1 MAYNQISKIKYE
13 KGLYILTINGN
24 KYTLDE
30 FYYEDL
36 LAYVGKVLEVSDMLT
51 LIAFSSSCKTLKK
64 LYKKI
69 FNHSISTYEVKVKLR
84 KDEVSEEHINL
95 VINKL
100 KERNYLNED
109 DFINHYKEIY
119 QIKKGKAAFKKFL
132 ESKYI
137 STNKINKA
145 LLTFEENKD
154 FVYNYAN
161 SFIKNKVG
169 SKNLLKQKLYANLIN
184 KGFEKSLINKAI
196 DSLEFANEDKN
207 LLIDAKKMIKK
218 YPNDYYKVLNKLMVK
233 GYKSNDIKNIL
244 KKEGA
249 FDEN

>member
-13 KGLYILTINGN
+13 KGFYILTINGN
-24 KYTLDE
+24 TYTLDE

-51 LIAFSSSCKTLKK
+51 LIAFASSCKTLKK

-69 FNHSISTYEVKVKLR
+69 FNNSISTFEVKSKLR
-84 KDEVSEEHINL
+84 KDEVSEDHINL
-95 VINKL
+95 VIKKL

-119 QIKKGKAAFKKFL
+119 QIKKGKEAFKRFL

-137 STNKINKA
+137 STKKINNA
-145 LLTFEENKD
+145 LLEFEENED

-161 SFIKNKVG
+161 NFIKNKVG
-169 SKNLLKQKLYANLIN
+169 SKNILKQKLYANLIN
-184 KGFEKSLINKAI
+184 KGFEKSLINKVI
-196 DSLEFANEDKN
+196 DSLEFINEDKN

-218 YPNDYYKVLNKLMVK
+218 YPNDYYKVLNKLMIK
-233 GYKSNDIKNIL
+233 GYKSNDIKKIL
-244 KKEGA
+244 KVQ
-249 FDEN
+249 

>member
-13 KGLYILTINGN
+13 KGFYILTINGN
-24 KYTLDE
+24 TYTLDE

-36 LAYVGKVLEVSDMLT
+36 LAYVGKVLEVSEMLT
-51 LIAFSSSCKTLKK
+51 LIAFASSCKTLKK

-69 FNHSISTYEVKVKLR
+69 FNHSISAFEVKSKLR
-84 KDEVSEEHINL
+84 KDEVSEDHINL
-95 VINKL
+95 VIKKL

-119 QIKKGKAAFKKFL
+119 QIKKGKEAFKRFL

-137 STNKINKA
+137 STKKINNA
-145 LLTFEENKD
+145 LLEFEENED

-161 SFIKNKVG
+161 NFIKNKVG
-169 SKNLLKQKLYANLIN
+169 SKNILKQKLYANLIN
-184 KGFEKSLINKAI
+184 KGFEKSLINKVI
-196 DSLEFANEDKN
+196 DSLEFSNEDKN

-218 YPNDYYKVLNKLMVK
+218 YPNDYYKVLNKLMIK
-233 GYKSNDIKNIL
+233 GYKSNDIKKIL
-244 KKEGA
+244 KEEGA

>member
-13 KGLYILTINGN
+13 KGFYILTINGN
-24 KYTLDE
+24 KYQLDE

-36 LAYVGKVLEVSDMLT
+36 LAYEGKVLEVKDMLT
-51 LIAFSSSCKTLKK
+51 LIAFSTSSKTLKK

-69 FNHSISTYEVKVKLR
+69 FNHSISTFEVKSRLK
-84 KDEVSEEHINL
+84 KDGISEQHINL

-100 KERNYLNED
+100 KERNYLNDD
-109 DFINHYKEIY
+109 DFINYHKEIY
-119 QIKKGKAAFKKFL
+119 QVKKGKAAFKKFL

-137 STNKINKA
+137 SSYKINNA
-145 LLTFEENKD
+145 LLEFEENEE

-169 SKNLLKQKLYANLIN
+169 SKNLLKQKLYVSLLN
-184 KGFEKSLINKAI
+184 KGFEKQLINKVI
-196 DSLEFANEDKN
+196 DSLEFDNEDKN
-207 LLIDAKKMIKK
+207 LLIDAKKMIRK

-233 GYKSNDIKNIL
+233 GYNGNDIKNIL

-249 FDEN
+249 FNEN

>member
-13 KGLYILTINGN
+13 KGFYILTINGN
-24 KYTLDE
+24 TYTLDE

-51 LIAFSSSCKTLKK
+51 LIAFASSCKTLKK

-69 FNHSISTYEVKVKLR
+69 FNNSISTFEVKSKLR
-84 KDEVSEEHINL
+84 KDEVSEDHINL
-95 VINKL
+95 VIKKL

-119 QIKKGKAAFKKFL
+119 QIKKGKEAFKRFL

-137 STNKINKA
+137 STKKINNA
-145 LLTFEENKD
+145 LLEFEENEN

-161 SFIKNKVG
+161 NFIKNKVG
-169 SKNLLKQKLYANLIN
+169 SKNILKQKLYANLIN
-184 KGFEKSLINKAI
+184 KGFEKSLINKVI
-196 DSLEFANEDKN
+196 DSLEFINEDKN

-218 YPNDYYKVLNKLMVK
+218 YPNDYYKVLNKLMIK
-233 GYKSNDIKNIL
+233 GYKSNDIKKIL
-244 KKEGA
+244 KVQ
-249 FDEN
+249 

>member
-13 KGLYILTINGN
+13 KGFYILTINGN
-24 KYTLDE
+24 TYTLDE

-36 LAYVGKVLEVSDMLT
+36 LAYVGKVLEVSEMLT
-51 LIAFSSSCKTLKK
+51 LIAFASSCKTLKK

-69 FNHSISTYEVKVKLR
+69 FNNSISTFEVKSKLR
-84 KDEVSEEHINL
+84 KDEVSEDHINL
-95 VINKL
+95 VIKKL

-119 QIKKGKAAFKKFL
+119 QIKKGKEAFKRFL

-137 STNKINKA
+137 STKKINNA
-145 LLTFEENKD
+145 LLEFEENED

-161 SFIKNKVG
+161 NFIKNKVG
-169 SKNLLKQKLYANLIN
+169 SKNILKQKLYANLIN
-184 KGFEKSLINKAI
+184 KGFEKSLINKVI
-196 DSLEFANEDKN
+196 DSLEFSNEDKN

-218 YPNDYYKVLNKLMVK
+218 YPNDYYKVLNKLMIK
-233 GYKSNDIKNIL
+233 GYKSNDIKKIL
-244 KKEGA
+244 KEEGA